1 MQVDDRD
8 KPESHVD
15 VVQVVDHLINDCKFT
30 GLLKDN
36 KEDGKGTRVYAEGC
50 RLEAFWVSGR
60 RYGKAV
66 CVLDGGKWE
75 LEYEDDEIKGEAS
88 GSTVDGVF
96 RGHIKEVVLPP
107 GNRDKPRVGTIVNTI
122 SSQRG
127 APDGHPA
134 LHFRA
139 GQRLE
144 IVDVMRS
151 QNAWYATETAYTTLW
166 FPLSS
171 TDWHVSTRKQGKG
184 KKLKEELFDASLCSL
199 AYQPCGQGSISN
211 KDGSAYE
218 GEWKDGERHGA
229 GHFRWAPSQHAN
241 SPCYEGAWKEGKM
254 EGRGVMTWGD
264 GSKFS
269 GTFCRNCPVAGVLEK
284 PSGGVV
290 VSSILRFNVKSNFEC
305 PSGHEMMQLS
315 SRPEWTCDRCNQP
328 KRVNPRM
335 RCARCDYD
343 ICEKCRKE
351 TAQCLHDMFQTPQ
364 LPAPFVARDI
374 GRISA
379 NLWSAIENGAVES
392 YGNHARALELSVADR
407 ILIKSLHVEENP
419 STVSPG
425 SRREALSIKFQH
437 GDKATE
443 QIIKAFSGADVAKRM
458 QWAIEIEAAPRPQ
471 RPQALML
478 TKGDIPGLKIAQL
491 QRHLKARGVKAQGKK
506 IELQAMLAAA
516 LAAEAECLGEE
527 EDANMC
533 MLDGDE
539 LLEPDADDITKMV
552 HAGARGLA
560 DFEVA
565 GCTPFRLT
573 PAESLQPDPLCVHKM
588 EQLRS
593 TFAAVGR
600 LIGCAL
606 WNGKTLGVAPARF
619 FCRRLLEMVRVER
632 LKVFDMHGPGPEFFG
647 LVGSLVR
654 IKVSSALE
662 DEGCPKPLLRPPPGG
677 SYTYEVLDAMSKG
690 GQVFIRCQ
698 AHREDPR
705 HAAPGVLGLDVAGWV
720 HVKASDAKLVSREQC
735 DTLWGSM
742 QRLHLTRPYNGTFVV
757 PKGARAICGQP
768 VRVRKLLPPP
778 VFFPAKAHEKN
789 VEAEARGAGKSVEQP
804 AGHLRQEAA
813 IGAPRTAR
821 RIKGAQD
828 EALAKALSAGLSEE
842 ARGAGKS
849 VEQPAG
855 HLRQEAAIGAPR
867 ISRRGEGAQDEALAK
882 ALSAGL
888 PEQEAAAATR
898 LEGDEQSIDASVDA
912 SPSKSHVSPL
922 GCSHLL
928 DTPLLLGS
936 NPHQY
941 AARANF
947 GGGVRGVCFLPS
959 WAIRALGVSDGEEVE
974 VEALPLPL
982 NRAGRAM
989 RASPKGL
996 SWHCGCK
1003 IDKIRCEAH
1012 RKSCPDCRA
1021 VSRPDLSGGLS
1032 PACRIEWRLAQHH
1045 LVGEVE
1051 VHLGQSIGTL
1061 LCQKHLS
1068 VIKVGMVLPVP
1079 WGFDTVHVCAQV
1091 VRDDAGRL
1099 LQEAVLSDRTAHL
1112 LLPPPLSPEASLSP
1126 MRGKQPSA
1134 KGKEAV
1140 GGGEEEEAQVKIS
1153 SHPTAE
1159 ELLNGEM
1166 MADYLEQAARDDVDR
1181 AHIKR
1186 NEFGWLLKNNI
1197 SDLNDDGMLPPR
1209 FTGLAGGAMLRQ
1221 VESHAPNKRRFFF
1234 LFFPTGLAR
1243 HAPWL
1248 VLVFIYKPPNKRR
1261 FFPFFFLDRSR
1272 ALRLRTSGGRP
1283 VVIYSQKFS
1292 I

>member
-1 MQVDDRD
+1 MQVDD
-8 KPESHVD
+8 KQESQVD
-15 VVQVVDHLINDCKFT
+15 VVKVVDHLINDCKFT
-30 GLLKDN
+30 GQLKEN

-50 RLEAFWVSGR
+50 TLEAFWVGGR

-66 CVLDGGKWE
+66 CILDGGRWE

-96 RGHIKEVVLPP
+96 QGHIKEVVLPP
-107 GNRDKPRVGTIVNTI
+107 GSKDKPRVGTIVNTI
-122 SSQRG
+122 SNVRG

-134 LHFRA
+134 LHFRV

-151 QNAWYATETAYTTLW
+151 QNVWYATETAYTTLW

-184 KKLKEELFDASLCSL
+184 KKLKEELADASLCSL
-199 AYQPCGQGSISN
+199 VYLPCGQGSISN
-211 KDGSAYE
+211 KDGSAYA

-229 GHFRWAPSQHAN
+229 GRFQWAPAQHAN
-241 SPCYEGAWKEGKM
+241 SPCYEGTWKEGKM
-254 EGRGVMTWGD
+254 EGRGVMTWAD

-269 GTFCRNCPVAGVLEK
+269 GTFSRNCPVVGVLEK
-284 PSGGVV
+284 PSGAVV
-290 VSSILRFNVKSNFEC
+290 VSTILRFNVKSNFEC
-305 PSGHEMMQLS
+305 PSGHEMIQLS

-425 SRREALSIKFQH
+425 SRREALTVKFQH

-458 QWAIEIEAAPRPQ
+458 QWAIEVEASPPPQ
-471 RPQALML
+471 RLEALRL

-491 QRHLKARGVKAQGKK
+491 LRHLKARGVKAQGKK
-506 IELQAMLAAA
+506 AELQAMLAAA

-527 EDANMC
+527 EDANTH

-573 PAESLQPDPLCVHKM
+573 PADSLQPDPLCVHKM

-632 LKVFDMHGPGPEFFG
+632 LKAFDMHGPGPSFFG

-654 IKVSSALE
+654 IKASSALE
-662 DEGCPKPLLRPPPGG
+662 NEGCPKPLLRPPPGG
-677 SYTYEVLDAMSKG
+677 SYTYEVLEAMSKG

-705 HAAPGVLGLDVAGWV
+705 HAAPGVLGLDVGGWV

-735 DTLWGSM
+735 DALWGSM
-742 QRLHLTRPYNGTFVV
+742 QRLHLARPYNGTFVV
-757 PKGARAICGQP
+757 PKGGRAICGQP

-778 VFFPAKAHEKN
+778 VFFPAKAYEKS
-789 VEAEARGAGKSVEQP
+789 VEAEARGADKKVEQP

-813 IGAPRTAR
+813 IRAPRTAR
-821 RIKGAQD
+821 RSKEAQD
-828 EALAKALSAGLSEE
+828 EAFAQTLSAGLS
-842 ARGAGKS
+842 
-849 VEQPAG
+849 
-855 HLRQEAAIGAPR
+855 
-867 ISRRGEGAQDEALAK
+867 
-882 ALSAGL
+882 
-888 PEQEAAAATR
+888 EQEAAAATR
-898 LEGDEQSIDASVDA
+898 FEGDEKSIDASIDA

-922 GCSHLL
+922 GCSHVM

-941 AARANF
+941 AARTNF

-959 WAIRALGVSDGEEVE
+959 WAIRALGVKDGEEVE

-982 NRAGRAM
+982 NRAGHAM
-989 RASPKGL
+989 GASPKGL

-1051 VHLGQSIGTL
+1051 VNLGQSIGAL
-1061 LCQKHLS
+1061 LCQKQLS
-1068 VIKVGMVLPVP
+1068 VIKVGMVLTVP

-1126 MRGKQPSA
+1126 MRGKQSSA
-1134 KGKEAV
+1134 KENEA
-1140 GGGEEEEAQVKIS
+1140 GGGVGEEEEAQVKSS

-1166 MADYLEQAARDDVDR
+1166 MSDYLEQAARDDVDR

-1209 FTGLAGGAMLRQ
+1209 FAGLAGGAMLRQ
-1221 VESHAPNKRRFFF
+1221 VVGVS
-1234 LFFPTGLAR
+1234 
-1243 HAPWL
+1243 
-1248 VLVFIYKPPNKRR
+1248 
-1261 FFPFFFLDRSR
+1261 
-1272 ALRLRTSGGRP
+1272 
-1283 VVIYSQKFS
+1283 
-1292 I
+1292 